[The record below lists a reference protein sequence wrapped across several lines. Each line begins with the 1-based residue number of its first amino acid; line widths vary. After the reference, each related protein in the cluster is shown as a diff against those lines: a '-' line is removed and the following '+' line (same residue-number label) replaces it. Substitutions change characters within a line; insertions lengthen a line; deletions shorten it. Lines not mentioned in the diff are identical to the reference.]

1 MKTGTVIKRIKTL
14 KNLLYEQV
22 IVKATIKC
30 MEKDE
35 KENILDM
42 TPEQRQYLNN
52 LKKRLITIEKDF
64 DKILK

>member
-1 MKTGTVIKRIKTL
+1 MKTGTVNKRIKTL
-14 KNLLYEQV
+14 KNMLYEQG

-42 TPEQRQYLNN
+42 TPEQKQYLTN
-52 LKKRLITIEKDF
+52 LKKRLVSIENGF
-64 DKILK
+64 NNILK